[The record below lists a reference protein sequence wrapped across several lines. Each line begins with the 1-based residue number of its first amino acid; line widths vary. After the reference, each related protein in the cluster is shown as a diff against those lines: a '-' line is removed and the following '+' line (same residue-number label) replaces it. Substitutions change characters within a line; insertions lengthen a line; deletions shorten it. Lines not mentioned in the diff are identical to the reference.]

1 MSDNKNI
8 EHLIGM
14 FIVQNGKEDDDC
26 LHRPGF
32 DVSVRMF
39 NENKAFNKVIH
50 EIIDYMKTVLCIN
63 FRDYNKLKGISG
75 ANIGIPLNIVA
86 VMHNNI
92 VEVFINPSITKVS
105 RSKITVLSNCG
116 SLNLPKPINVER
128 HTWIQVKWIDVD
140 GKQHEKHFT
149 AHNNDVEV
157 PNIALTLQHEID
169 HNKGVL
175 IINLKNKGKENRR

>member
-1 MSDNKNI
+1 MSDNKRI

-14 FIVQNGKEDDDC
+14 FIVQNGKEHDDC

-32 DVSVRMF
+32 DVHVKMF
-39 NENKAFNKVIH
+39 NENKEFNRVIH
-50 EIIDYMKTVLCIN
+50 RIIDYMKTVLCID

-116 SLNLPKPINVER
+116 SLNLLEPISVER
-128 HTWIQVKWIDVD
+128 HTWIQVKWMDIG
-140 GKQHEKHFT
+140 GKQQEKHFT
-149 AHNNDVEV
+149 AHNNDKEV
-157 PNIALTLQHEID
+157 PNIAFTLQHEID

-175 IINLKNKGKENRR
+175 ITSLKKLKKGE